1 VKVNTKIMT
10 IGSAVLLSIV
20 SIAVA
25 SADDKKPVK
34 IGVLGDYTSVY
45 ASVGGQALFEAAKM
59 AVEDFGGKVLGMPI
73 EVISGDTQLKP
84 DIASTI
90 ARRWLDEENVD
101 VITDMPST
109 NIAYAVTAL
118 ANERK
123 RILLATSP
131 ASSSITGEKCSPYL
145 AHWTYDTYSNAV
157 SLGNVL
163 LKEGAKKWFILSQDS
178 VTGTVTEKD
187 LTDYVKANG
196 GKIVGTVRAPVT
208 ASDFSSFLLQAQTA
222 GPDVIAILPAG
233 NASVTAIK
241 QAAEF
246 GLTQAGVKLVSF
258 FMMPDDIR
266 AIGLKEAQGLYFT
279 TAFPWDL
286 NEDTQKFSDRFLKR
300 TGKKP
305 NMNMAGTYSA
315 VTHYLEAVK
324 AAGTKDADAVMK
336 KMREMPV
343 NDVFT
348 RDGKLRIDGRMA
360 HSMYVVKVKPPAQ
373 SKDEWDIMQVVS
385 EVPTEIAVRSLGAG
399 GCPLVN

>member
-1 VKVNTKIMT
+1 MRGNSKAKAVGVAVMLSMAT
-10 IGSAVLLSIV
+10 IAM
-20 SIAVA
+20 AK
-25 SADDKKPVK
+25 ADDTKPVK

-59 AVEDFGGKVLGMPI
+59 AVEDFGGSVLGKPI
-73 EVISGDTQLKP
+73 EIVSGDTQLKP

-123 RILLATSP
+123 KVLLVTSA
-131 ASSSITGEKCSPYL
+131 ASSSITGEKCSPYVV
-145 AHWTYDTYSNAV
+145 HWTYDTYSNAV
-157 SLGNVL
+157 SLGKVL
-163 LKEGAKKWFILSQDS
+163 LDEGAKKWFILSQDS

-187 LTDYVKANG
+187 LTDYVKAHG
-196 GKIVGTVRAPVT
+196 GKIMGTVRAPVT

-222 GPDVIAILPAG
+222 GPDVVAILPAG

-241 QAAEF
+241 QASEF
-246 GLTQAGVKLVSF
+246 GLPQSGVKLVSF
-258 FMMPDDIR
+258 FMMPDDVR
-266 AIGLKEAQGLYFT
+266 AIGLKDAQGLYFA

-286 NEDTQKFSDRFLKR
+286 NADTQKFSERFLKR

-315 VTHYLEAVK
+315 VSHYLQAVK
-324 AAGTKDADAVMK
+324 AAGTKDGDAVMK
-336 KMREMPV
+336 KMRDLPIK
-343 NDVFT
+343 DAFT
-348 RDGKLRIDGRMA
+348 ADGKLRIDGRMA
-360 HSMYVVKVKPPAQ
+360 HSAYVVKVKSPAQ
-373 SKDEWDIMQVVS
+373 SKGEWDIMQVAG
-385 EVPTEIAVRSLGAG
+385 EVPTDIAVRALDAG
-399 GCPLVN
+399 GCPLVK

>member
-1 VKVNTKIMT
+1 MTKWKTTTAAGILAASLGLT
-10 IGSAVLLSIV
+10 
-20 SIAVA
+20 VA
-25 SADDKKPVK
+25 GAFADDTKPVK
-34 IGVLGDYTSVY
+34 IGVLGDFTSIY
-45 ASVGGQALFEAAKM
+45 AGVGGPALFEAAKM
-59 AVEDFGGKVLGMPI
+59 AVEDFGGSVLGKPI

-123 RILLATSP
+123 KVLLVTSA
-131 ASSSITGEKCSPYL
+131 ASSSITGEKCSPYVT
-145 AHWTYDTYSNAV
+145 HWTYDTYSNAV
-157 SLGNVL
+157 SLGKVL
-163 LKEGAKKWFILSQDS
+163 LDEGAKKWFILSQDS

-208 ASDFSSFLLQAQTA
+208 ANDYSSFLLQAQA
-222 GPDVIAILPAG
+222 ASPDVIAILPAG
-233 NASVTAIK
+233 NASVTIIK
-241 QAAEF
+241 QASEF
-246 GLTQAGVKLVSF
+246 GITQAGTKLVSF
-258 FMMPDDIR
+258 FMMPDDVR
-266 AIGLKEAQGLYFT
+266 AIGLKDAQGLYFA

-286 NEDTQKFSDRFLKR
+286 NADTQKFSEHFLKR

-315 VTHYLEAVK
+315 VTHYLKAVK

-336 KMREMPV
+336 KMREMPIK
-343 NDVFT
+343 DVFT
-348 RDGKLRIDGRMA
+348 ADGKLRIDGRMA
-360 HSMYVVKVKPPAQ
+360 HSSYVVKVKQPAQ
-373 SKDEWDIMQVVS
+373 SKGEWDIMQLAG
-385 EVPTEIAVRSLGAG
+385 EVPTGVAVRPLESG
-399 GCPLVN
+399 GCPLVK